1 MRHLLLVLPF
11 ALLPLAAAH
20 AQSHEHDHAEHGSL
34 DKHEHG
40 VASLNVALDGNT
52 LEIELDSPAMNLVGF
67 EHAASSTA
75 DQAKVAAVR
84 QQLEQPQTLF
94 TLPSEAKCTLKQHEL
109 QGALFA
115 AHAEQHDEHEHEE
128 HEEHGAHE
136 QGEEQGHSD
145 ISAHYHFDCA
155 APAALQTLELGSFFA
170 SFPGTEKLDVQL
182 IGPSGQKG
190 VQLNP
195 GNARLSF

>member
-1 MRHLLLVLPF
+1 MRHLLLALPF
-11 ALLPLAAAH
+11 ALLPLAAA
-20 AQSHEHDHAEHGSL
+20 AQDHEEHGSL

-52 LEIELDSPAMNLVGF
+52 LEIQLESPALNLVGF
-67 EHAASSTA
+67 EHAASSAA

-84 QQLEQPQTLF
+84 QQLEQPQALF
-94 TLPSEAKCTLKQHEL
+94 ALPIEARCTLKQHEL

-115 AHAEQHDEHEHEE
+115 PRADDEHDEHA
-128 HEEHGAHE
+128 AHE

-145 ISAHYHFDCA
+145 ISAHYQFACA
-155 APAALQTLELGSFFA
+155 VPQALKTLELGSFFA

-182 IGPSGQKG
+182 IGPSGQQG
-190 VQLNP
+190 VQLSP
-195 GNARLSF
+195 GNTRLTF